1 MERRVSFSKMGMI
14 VLAVL
19 MQFALA
25 GIFAAPAHASDV
37 DVLIDKLVEK
47 GVLTRTDAEA
57 ILKETK
63 EAEKVQPAE
72 KTTTA
77 EELPAWL
84 KKISIGGDLR
94 LRYEYR
100 YLQAGTKPG
109 PYNLGRF
116 RYRLHVDGQVLDNLK
131 IVFGLASSSGDP
143 RSQNVTYGNGT
154 TKNGSFAG
162 EPVVIDQAYVQYNP
176 VKALTLVGGKFPNPI
191 WTPSQI
197 IWDTDIK
204 PEGAAATLTVPAADG
219 LAFFLNTDFF
229 VLQPNSNP
237 SPNTTPFLFAV
248 QPGIKLDFAPGV
260 HVKLAGTYYNF
271 TDLKGSKPGYTSN
284 TNTPIGGG
292 FSVSTTGLKYDYN
305 MLSAGAEIGF
315 DNIVSFLPYTAVY
328 GEYVNNPDPS
338 TGDNSYLVGIKFGD
352 KKVKEFGQWIVSYDY
367 RREGRDAVP
376 DILPESDF
384 FNGYTDVYG
393 NKTTFTFGL
402 GKNVYTAVNWYDGHS
417 ANPAV
422 TNGGT
427 KKWEVVQVDL
437 GMSF

>member
-25 GIFAAPAHASDV
+25 GIFAAPARASDV

-63 EAEKVQPAE
+63 EAEKAVPAE
-72 KTTTA
+72 KTATA
-77 EELPAWL
+77 QELPAWL

-116 RYRLHVDGQVLDNLK
+116 RYRIHVDGQVLDNLK

-143 RSQNVTYGNGT
+143 RSQNVTYGTGT
-154 TKNGSFAG
+154 DMLSGATAGRKSGSFAG
-162 EPVVIDQAYVQYNP
+162 EPIAIDQAYVQYNP
-176 VKALTLVGGKFPNPI
+176 VKVLTLVGGKFPNPI
-191 WTPSQI
+191 WTPSQL

-204 PEGAAATLTVPAADG
+204 PEGAAATLNVPAADG

-229 VLQPNSNP
+229 VLQTNGNK
-237 SPNTTPFLFAV
+237 TPFLFAV
-248 QPGIKLDFAPGV
+248 QPGVKLDVAPGA

-271 TDLKGSKPGYTSN
+271 TDLKGSTPGYTAK
-284 TNTPIGGG
+284 TNTFTGGG
-292 FSVSTTGLKYDYN
+292 ALMYDYN

-315 DNIVSFLPYTAVY
+315 DNLAPFLPYTAVY
-328 GEYVNNPDPS
+328 GEYAHNPDPP
-338 TGDNSYLVGIKFGD
+338 TGKNAYLVGIKFGS
-352 KKVKEFGQWIVSYDY
+352 KSVKELGQWIVSYDY

-393 NKTTFTFGL
+393 NKTTLTLGL
-402 GKNVYTAVNWYDGHS
+402 GKNVYTAVNWYNGHS
-417 ANPAV
+417 ANPTV
-422 TNGGT
+422 TNSGT
-427 KKWEVVQVDL
+427 KKWDVVQVDL